1 MKKLDIIASL
11 VLGEITAIFAVFVLQ
26 ELNFNL
32 FPLAVLFAALPVL
45 ALLGVYLANII
56 GRKIPIIFQFAKYA
70 VVGVANTAVDFGVL
84 NVLMFLTSTS
94 KGEKIIILNSVA
106 FLVAVVNSYL
116 WNKFWTFKF
125 SGKENPAVQFL
136 QFLIVSLI
144 AILINGAIVYIISS
158 KINPTFGLSD
168 VAWTNIAKVVAT
180 AVSLIWNFI
189 GYKFIVFNKK
199 NGGISDI
206 QKI

>member
-1 MKKLDIIASL
+1 M
-11 VLGEITAIFAVFVLQ
+11 GEITAIFAVFVLQ

-32 FPLAVLFAALPVL
+32 FPLAVLFVALPVL
-45 ALLGVYLANII
+45 ALLGVYIANII

-70 VVGVANTAVDFGVL
+70 VAGAANTAVDFGVL
-84 NVLMFLTSTS
+84 NILMFLTNTS

-106 FLVAVVNSYL
+106 FLVAVIHSYL
-116 WNKFWTFKF
+116 WNKFWTFK
-125 SGKENPAVQFL
+125 STEKENSAVQFL

-144 AILINGAIVYIISS
+144 AVLINGAIVYIISS
-158 KINPTFGLSD
+158 KINPVFGLSD

-180 AVSLIWNFI
+180 VISLVWNFI

>member
-1 MKKLDIIASL
+1 MRKLDIIASL

-32 FPLAVLFAALPVL
+32 FPLAVLFVALPVL
-45 ALLGVYLANII
+45 ALLGVYIANII

-70 VVGVANTAVDFGVL
+70 VAGVANTAVDFGVL
-84 NVLMFLTSTS
+84 NVLMFLTNTS

-106 FLVAVVNSYL
+106 FLVAVIHSYL
-116 WNKFWTFKF
+116 WNKFWTFK
-125 SGKENPAVQFL
+125 STEKENSAVQFL

-144 AILINGAIVYIISS
+144 AVLINGAIVYIISS
-158 KINPTFGLSD
+158 KINPVFGLSD

-180 AVSLIWNFI
+180 VISLVWNFI